1 MSARA
6 RARYDSYAAF
16 ASDTGLAE
24 GWATWASAENVAYS
38 QHTLASSGPTD
49 VVVVTVSGTR
59 QVERTGTLGRGAHE
73 AGKPVS
79 VEAYVPERARD
90 VYFLVSAHPGPADAA
105 VTDPAG

>member
-24 GWATWASAENVAYS
+24 GWAAWASAEKLAYS

-59 QVERTGTLGRGAHE
+59 QVEGTTERSAGVMVVYVQGNDASVDPFTAAGGTDIEPAWTLEDGSPHE
-73 AGKPVS
+73 A
-79 VEAYVPERARD
+79 
-90 VYFLVSAHPGPADAA
+90 
-105 VTDPAG
+105 